1 MKMNF
6 NRKLRFNEFKVFES
20 PLKFLKLA
28 GIWMDRKSSSFFI
41 MYAIIVHLVFFD
53 LFAIC
58 AIAYAF
64 TVHNVEDFAEAIGI
78 VPVFVGTCLKSLN
91 ITLKKQ
97 KIEQLLDSLQ
107 SLMEEDNWLGES
119 KRGRITRR
127 IAKIDEFLKIFLIVL
142 MASAVVNILKLFL
155 TRELPLKIWFPFE
168 IENDGVLFWCLA
180 ICELLQGMF
189 FFPLSIILDVMQVIF
204 MFFLSALLRNWA
216 ND

>member
-1 MKMNF
+1 
-6 NRKLRFNEFKVFES
+6 
-20 PLKFLKLA
+20 
-28 GIWMDRKSSSFFI
+28 MDRKSSSFFI

-119 KRGRITRR
+119 KRGRITKR

-204 MFFLSALLRNWA
+204 MCFLSALLRN
-216 ND
+216 

>member
-1 MKMNF
+1 
-6 NRKLRFNEFKVFES
+6 
-20 PLKFLKLA
+20 
-28 GIWMDRKSSSFFI
+28 MDRKSSSFFI

-107 SLMEEDNWLGES
+107 SLRKIIGLGSQREGES
-119 KRGRITRR
+119 
-127 IAKIDEFLKIFLIVL
+127 LKESRKL
-142 MASAVVNILKLFL
+142 MNS
-155 TRELPLKIWFPFE
+155 
-168 IENDGVLFWCLA
+168 
-180 ICELLQGMF
+180 
-189 FFPLSIILDVMQVIF
+189 
-204 MFFLSALLRNWA
+204 
-216 ND
+216 